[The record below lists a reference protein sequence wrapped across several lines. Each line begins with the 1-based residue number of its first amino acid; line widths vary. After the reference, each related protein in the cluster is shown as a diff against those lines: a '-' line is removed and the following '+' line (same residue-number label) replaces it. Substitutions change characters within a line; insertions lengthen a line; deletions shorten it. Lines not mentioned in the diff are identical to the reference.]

1 MSIVLHARMEFRRMG
16 VSGGL
21 ALLVLGLTRIPVAA
35 QEGHTTMTSAG
46 SVGFYAIHRTPG
58 PIHVDGNLDELGW
71 QMAEQINGFQRI
83 LNDYDRIENSTR
95 AKMLWDDTA
104 LYLGF
109 ACEDPDVWAIFD
121 GEDDPMWSEEVVETF
136 IDPDGDG
143 RNYLELE
150 VNPLNAWVDLKI
162 YRAFPHLVKTMDWDI
177 VGLKTA
183 VQVHGTVNDSLNRD
197 LGWTVEMAIPWTA
210 MADSIDGSGRPAL
223 GDQWRLNLYRIERA
237 GGRRVKQQI
246 DSLRAV
252 SKSLDEQIS
261 ELLGSPEGGQRSEQD
276 LDQRQQRTLAD
287 LRERRA
293 PVAKDLED
301 LQKAYNDRTE
311 YTAWSETWRQGFH
324 DPTRFGVVRF
334 CP

>member
-16 VSGGL
+16 VIGGL

-143 RNYLELE
+143 NAVRLPQHKVAARLDQPHHC
-150 VNPLNAWVDLKI
+150 VPIPLDVRPHSVISTNVVSSIHSPDEDFLRSLIARPISVTAEPFEI
-162 YRAFPHLVKTMDWDI
+162 YRNSGSRVTFPMRNTRFIL
-177 VGLKTA
+177 LA
-183 VQVHGTVNDSLNRD
+183 
-197 LGWTVEMAIPWTA
+197 MAISLFPCSR
-210 MADSIDGSGRPAL
+210 DGLIDLRHAL
-223 GDQWRLNLYRIERA
+223 RH
-237 GGRRVKQQI
+237 
-246 DSLRAV
+246 
-252 SKSLDEQIS
+252 SKSRI
-261 ELLGSPEGGQRSEQD
+261 
-276 LDQRQQRTLAD
+276 
-287 LRERRA
+287 
-293 PVAKDLED
+293 
-301 LQKAYNDRTE
+301 
-311 YTAWSETWRQGFH
+311 
-324 DPTRFGVVRF
+324 
-334 CP
+334 